1 MYLKFNQFF
10 VVGMLL
16 FSVGTGFSQET
27 KEQTKPAEGDTQQ
40 LGIVKDKPE
49 SGRFVKIDGGY
60 MVPYTTTLPGTD
72 IEFHMVPVPAGT
84 VLMGSPEDEEGRE
97 DCEGPQ
103 VKVAVEPFW
112 IGKYEVT
119 WAEYKH
125 YMKLHDIF
133 KRFEEMSV
141 REVTEKNKIDTI
153 SAPSNLY
160 DPSFTYEAG
169 EEPDQPA
176 ATISQYAAKL
186 YTKWLSRSSGTFY
199 RLPAE
204 AEWEYAARAGTT
216 TAYFFGDDPS
226 DLEEYAWIEDNS
238 DFERQ
243 TVGQKK
249 PNPWGL
255 YDIYGNVSEWVLDEQ
270 GDDGF
275 AHLAGKENLTAIE
288 SIRWPTKIYGRVSKG
303 GTWEFTP
310 EKCRSASRLVDDE
323 EWKNEDPNVP
333 KSPWW
338 YTTYP
343 ATGVGFRIIRPLNP
357 PTDRKEQEKFWSD
370 IKDMED
376 IAKNRIEANGRGA
389 YGVVDEKLPDAI
401 KSAKENSGG
410 R

>member
-1 MYLKFNQFF
+1 MLIKTNYILIAAF
-10 VVGMLL
+10 VVS
-16 FSVGTGFSQET
+16 FCSVASAQDKAQKT
-27 KEQTKPAEGDTQQ
+27 Q

-49 SGRFVKIDGGY
+49 SGRFVKVDGGY
-60 MVPYTTTLPGTD
+60 MVPYTAKLPGTE

-84 VLMGSPEDEEGRE
+84 VLMGSPANEEGRE
-97 DCEGPQ
+97 ECEGPQ

-125 YMKLHDIF
+125 YMKMQDIF
-133 KRFEEMSV
+133 KKFEEQKIRM
-141 REVTEKNKIDTI
+141 VTEKNKIDAI

-186 YTKWLSRSSGTFY
+186 YTKWLSLSSGQFY

-216 TAYFFGDDPS
+216 TAYYFGDDAS
-226 DLEEYAWIEDNS
+226 ELEEHAWIEDNS
-238 DFERQ
+238 DFERHA
-243 TVGQKK
+243 VGEKK

-270 GDDGF
+270 AENGF
-275 AHLAGKENLTAIE
+275 AHLAGKENLTSVE
-288 SIRWPTKIYGRVSKG
+288 SIKWPTKVYGRVSKG
-303 GTWEFTP
+303 GTWEFTAD
-310 EKCRSASRLVDDE
+310 KCRSASRLFDNE

-343 ATGVGFRIIRPLNP
+343 ATGVGFRIIRPLNAP
-357 PTDRKEQEKFWSD
+357 GDRQSQEKFWSD
-370 IKDMED
+370 IKDMDE
-376 IAKNRIEANGRGA
+376 IAENRIKSNGRGA
-389 YGVVDEKLPDAI
+389 YGVVDETLPDAAKAASQ
-401 KSAKENSGG
+401 KS
-410 R
+410 RRR